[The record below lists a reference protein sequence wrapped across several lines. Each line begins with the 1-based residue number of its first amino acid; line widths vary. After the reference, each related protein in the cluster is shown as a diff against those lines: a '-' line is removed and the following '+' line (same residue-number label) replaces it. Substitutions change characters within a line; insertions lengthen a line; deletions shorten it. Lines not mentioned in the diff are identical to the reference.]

1 MGKNNPECHLTEVI
15 WDMFRHYFLYIGKLK
30 DWAFLRA
37 GGTQAK
43 QFAKCGQNGLC
54 MLAAISKTPNLS
66 IFQYRKS
73 SHRAEKVECPTLHTY
88 VEV

>member
-1 MGKNNPECHLTEVI
+1 MYFGWLPHLGGGVAGWEKNNPECHLPEVI

-66 IFQYRKS
+66 IFQYIKNN
-73 SHRAEKVECPTLHTY
+73 A
-88 VEV
+88 